1 MNGLEAIPT
10 MKGRGRDGLNLPGT
24 SVHMTTLARY
34 GIAPPRLGQ
43 PTRIVRKKP
52 SRGPQEVFVHMRA
65 SAFLRLSLAGISSV
79 PRESLVY
86 RQLIPRSNPVLG
98 QRTFGATPRAH
109 FFFRKR
115 GAVSEAEWTIT
126 KEELE
131 DKDKLVASLR
141 KGIWAGANGG
151 MLNVGKVE
159 LQLSIN

>member
-1 MNGLEAIPT
+1 
-10 MKGRGRDGLNLPGT
+10 
-24 SVHMTTLARY
+24 MTTLARC
-34 GIAPPRLGQ
+34 GLVPLPIQ

-79 PRESLVY
+79 PRESLIY

-98 QRTFGATPRAH
+98 QRRFGATPPAH

-131 DKDKLVASLR
+131 DKDKLIASLR

-151 MLNVGKVE
+151 MLNVWDVE